1 MKKPNLLFVFADQW
15 RRDAMGFMEKDEVIT
30 PNIDSFSEESLSFD
44 NAMSA
49 CPLCSPNRATMFT
62 GTYPVTHGVWTNC
75 KPGLKDVALRE
86 TDITL
91 MDVLKENGYKTGYI
105 GKWHLDSPEVNF
117 CEAPESGARDWDAF
131 TPPGKRR
138 HGVDFWYSYGTYDQ
152 HLTPHYWHDDNKM
165 IQINQWSVEHETDK
179 AIEFINENKD
189 EPFSLV
195 VSWNPPHTPLD
206 LVPQKYVDM
215 YAGKKFKV
223 NPNVLLTDVTDHT
236 LSVNPRLNFTDDE
249 YQEIMRKYFAAV
261 TGIDENFGRLL
272 QNLKDNGIYDDT
284 IIVLTADHGEML
296 CAQRLWSKHVWFEE
310 STGVPFLIKYGDR
323 FIKGRTDN
331 VLNGVDIMPT
341 ILSLM
346 NLPIPETV
354 EGTDLKEVV
363 LNGGD
368 VENYAIMSG
377 YPGQMRA
384 IKEFEEHGKE
394 NVAYGWRA
402 IRTKTHTYV
411 VNKAYTISHG
421 TERLLYD
428 NIKDPYQMNPLR
440 LNDCKEDKTAEF
452 LEGKLREWAKK
463 YKDKFEF

>member
-1 MKKPNLLFVFADQW
+1 
-15 RRDAMGFMEKDEVIT
+15 
-30 PNIDSFSEESLSFD
+30 
-44 NAMSA
+44 
-49 CPLCSPNRATMFT
+49 
-62 GTYPVTHGVWTNC
+62 
-75 KPGLKDVALRE
+75 
-86 TDITL
+86 
-91 MDVLKENGYKTGYI
+91 
-105 GKWHLDSPEVNF
+105 
-117 CEAPESGARDWDAF
+117 
-131 TPPGKRR
+131 
-138 HGVDFWYSYGTYDQ
+138 
-152 HLTPHYWHDDNKM
+152 M
-165 IQINQWSVEHETDK
+165 IQIIQWSVEHETDK

-272 QNLKDNGIYDDT
+272 QNLKDNGIYEDT

-363 LNGGD
+363 LNGDD

-452 LEGKLREWAKK
+452 LEGKLREWAEK